1 MSSATILHKLKPA
14 ARIGEELLAELG
26 CRASLLGQSDHPAL
40 AWRRAGLF
48 ALSGHKDGPARM
60 VPLPLATFV
69 DGALLALKSLSGDPE
84 KLPINGS
91 LLLGERAR
99 ILDMSRNGRASPSG
113 HCRLIDARQGR
124 FALNLARDDDWT
136 LLEAWLEEPATTWGD
151 VGRIAKARDA
161 AALVQRGAEIG
172 LAISLD
178 QLPGSQPW
186 FAETAFPPVRPGRA
200 RPLVADLSSLW
211 AGPLASNLLQR
222 MGAHVVKVE
231 SISRPDGA
239 RRGNT
244 EFYHLLNGGKRCA
257 AFDFA
262 APDGRRDLQK
272 LLAAADIVIEGS
284 RPRALRQL
292 GIDAEQLLAQKPGK
306 VWLRLAAYGD
316 DETRV
321 GFGEDIGVAA
331 GLSTIM
337 EQAWGKP
344 FFAGD
349 AIADPVSG
357 ILAAL
362 AAWTKWQ
369 AGGGSF
375 IRLSMRDAVARAI
388 QLNGTGNDWPSIAS
402 EWQALAEADDAELY
416 PMRQPSAPIEQLGA
430 STRQIMDG
438 LC

>member
-1 MSSATILHKLKPA
+1 M
-14 ARIGEELLAELG
+14 AELG
-26 CRASLLGQSDHPAL
+26 CRASLSGQNDHPAL

-48 ALSGHKDGPARM
+48 DLSGDKNGPARM

-69 DGALLALKSLSGDPE
+69 DGALLALKSLSGEPE
-84 KLPINGS
+84 KLPVNGS

-99 ILDMSRNGRASPSG
+99 MLDLFRNGRASPSG

-124 FALNLARDDDWT
+124 FALNLARDDDWG
-136 LLEAWLEEPATTWGD
+136 LLEAWLKEPAASWED
-151 VGRIAKARDA
+151 IGRIATGRDA
-161 AALVQRGAEIG
+161 AALVQRGAEMG

-178 QLPGSQPW
+178 QLPERQPW
-186 FAETAFPPVRPGRA
+186 FAETSFPAVRAGRN
-200 RPLVADLSSLW
+200 RPLVVDLSSLW
-211 AGPLASNLLQR
+211 AGPLAGNLLQH
-222 MGAHVVKVE
+222 MGAQVVKVE

-239 RRGNT
+239 RRGNA

-284 RPRALRQL
+284 RPRALQQL
-292 GIDAEQLLAQKPGK
+292 GIVAEQLLAQEPGK
-306 VWLRLAAYGD
+306 LWLRLAAYGD
-316 DETRV
+316 DESRI

-331 GLSTIM
+331 GTATIM
-337 EQAWGKP
+337 EQAWGEP
-344 FFAGD
+344 FLAGD

-369 AGGGSF
+369 AGGGSL
-375 IRLSMRDAVARAI
+375 IRFSMRDAVGRAM
-388 QLNGTGNDWPSIAS
+388 LWNGTTNDWPAIVS
-402 EWQALAEADDAELY
+402 EWQALAEDDDSEFY
-416 PMRQPSAPIEQLGA
+416 PRRRPSAPIEETGA
-430 STRQIMDG
+430 NTQQVMDG